1 MLQMIF
7 LTDWYYTTKE
17 ILLTKRFFP
26 KINHCGNSMVQVV
39 ASGPDSD
46 WEAIHYAYF
55 SAICQAKKSIYIE
68 TPYFIPDES
77 LLKALN
83 SAALSGVDVRI
94 IFPKIADHKIV
105 NTASYSY
112 FR

>member
-1 MLQMIF
+1 
-7 LTDWYYTTKE
+7 
-17 ILLTKRFFP
+17 
-26 KINHCGNSMVQVV
+26 MVQVV

-55 SAICQAKKSIYIE
+55 SAICQAKSIYIE

-94 IFPKIADHKIV
+94 IFLK
-105 NTASYSY
+105 
-112 FR
+112 